1 MSLKTHSYL
10 WNAIA
15 IAVPS
20 QSYARNHSKVEAVTG
35 DPLWALVLLR
45 PLCNHRFWGFTLPSL
60 GFQNQ
65 MVEDDLSFT
74 GVCLF
79 ANEYFYPCE
88 SSCTKINSVDEE
100 NHEAVSSMRCQLIPC
115 CMLVCFFFLKVFKDN
130 TKGKCIHTGIVVQI
144 YIYIYVYA
152 G

>member
-1 MSLKTHSYL
+1 
-10 WNAIA
+10 
-15 IAVPS
+15 
-20 QSYARNHSKVEAVTG
+20 
-35 DPLWALVLLR
+35 
-45 PLCNHRFWGFTLPSL
+45 
-60 GFQNQ
+60 